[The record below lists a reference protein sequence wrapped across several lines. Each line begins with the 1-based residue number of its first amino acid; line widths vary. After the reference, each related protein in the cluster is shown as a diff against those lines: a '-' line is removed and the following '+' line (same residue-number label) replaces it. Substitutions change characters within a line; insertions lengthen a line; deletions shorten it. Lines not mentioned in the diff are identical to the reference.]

1 MEEKTI
7 PVLEALM
14 LGASDCAIDGVKV
27 PEPLC
32 VKVSLRLGL
41 GDGVSDKLIESVLV
55 SELTMLEMDGAVA
68 EAVTE
73 SVWLDIPLWLCVN
86 DRESLSLTVTVTL
99 RLGVPV

>member
-1 MEEKTI
+1 MEEITI

-14 LGASDCAIDGVKV
+14 LGASECAIDGVKV

-55 SELTMLEMDGAVA
+55 SELTMLETDDAVA
-68 EAVTE
+68 DTVIVGLIDSV
-73 SVWLDIPLWLCVN
+73 SVWLVFPL
-86 DRESLSLTVTVTL
+86 
-99 RLGVPV
+99 